1 LAWSSRVYTP
11 FDFNLEAEMLVVKIG
26 GSRGINLDCVC
37 ADAASLWIEGERL
50 ILVHGAGNEADELGE
65 KLGHPARHVMSPQ
78 GFTSRYTDRETLEIY
93 VMAAVGKINTFLV
106 EKLQKLGVNAIGLSG
121 ASGRVMEGIR
131 KDAIR
136 IVENGRQ
143 RILRDDYTGRVEKV
157 NAELLHALLERNY
170 LPVIA
175 PLAISKQRDAIN
187 VDGDRAAAMVAGAV
201 GAERLIILTNVVG
214 LLQHFPDESTL
225 ISHID
230 KHKVEASISF
240 AEGRMKKKVLGAT
253 EALGLGVKQVIFADG
268 RINQPIRRALEG
280 RGTVID

>member
-1 LAWSSRVYTP
+1 
-11 FDFNLEAEMLVVKIG
+11 MLVIKIG
-26 GSRGINLDCVC
+26 GARGIDLDCVC
-37 ADAASLWIEGERL
+37 ADAASLWKEGQKL
-50 ILVHGAGNEADELGE
+50 ILVHGAGNEANELAE
-65 KLGHPARHVMSPQ
+65 RLGHPARHVTSPQ

-93 VMAAVGKINTFLV
+93 AMAAVGKINTFLV
-106 EKLQKLGVNAIGLSG
+106 EKLQKLEINAIGLSG
-121 ASGRVMEGIR
+121 LSGRVMQGLR

-143 RILRDDYTGRVEKV
+143 RILRDDYTGRVDKV
-157 NAELLHALLERNY
+157 NADLLRALLERDY

-175 PLAISKQRDAIN
+175 PLAISNEGDAIN
-187 VDGDRAAAMVAGAV
+187 VDGDRAAAMIAGAV

-214 LLQHFPDESTL
+214 LMQSFPEESSL

-240 AEGRMKKKVLGAT
+240 AEGRMKKKVLGAA
-253 EALGLGVKQVIFADG
+253 EALTLGVKQVIFADG
-268 RINQPIRRALEG
+268 RIEGPIRKALQG